1 MTAENVAD
9 GITQKIRCRGR
20 KFEIPRKK

>member
-9 GITQKIRCRGR
+9 RC
-20 KFEIPRKK
+20 KVTCEQQDEWAVIS